1 MVRPLNIAFVHPD
14 LGIGGAERLV
24 VDAAIS
30 LQKRGH
36 RVVIYTMHHDLS
48 HCFAETRDG
57 TLDVRVGG
65 NWLVPQSIGG
75 RFHILCTILRS
86 LMLAR
91 QIVNDSEQYDALFV
105 DQLSAPIPLLKYTH
119 AHIFFYCHFPDYLLA
134 RRDSLGQKLYR
145 VPFDLLEEFTTGEA
159 DEIVVNS
166 RFTQETFRKA
176 FPHLSKIPKVL
187 SPALNFEAY
196 DRPVD
201 SGDPLL
207 RALRTEKCIVL
218 SINRFERKKDI
229 GLALQAFAL
238 CLQRNSATGNGA
250 KRAAINNCCLVVAGG
265 WDPRVSENTQY
276 LKELDAQAKQLG
288 LCTRT
293 IAPQRASKEALAL
306 LPDGAV
312 GAPTILDDDDDI
324 PTDQLAS
331 IDVLF
336 LPSFTENQ
344 RAFLLSAARCV
355 VYTPTN
361 EHLGIVPLEAMYMRV
376 PVVAADSGGPRETI
390 QHGQT
395 GYLCEPAEDDFAA
408 AISKLLTMDDNKWRV
423 MGDAGHDRVKLA
435 FSLDTFGAKLEHLIV
450 DMLQRPT
457 HASVVLGV
465 IATLFIIFVVA
476 LTLLLT
482 WWR

>member
-1 MVRPLNIAFVHPD
+1 MARSLRIAFVHPD

-24 VDAAIS
+24 VDAAVS

-65 NWLVPQSIGG
+65 NWPIPRSIGG
-75 RFHILCTILRS
+75 RFHILCTTLRS

-91 QIVNDSEQYDALFV
+91 QVTNDPEKYDALFV

-134 RRDSLGQKLYR
+134 RRDTLGQRLYR
-145 VPFDLLEEFTTGEA
+145 APFDLLEEFTTGEA

-187 SPALNFEAY
+187 IPALNFEAY

-201 SGDPLL
+201 SSDPLL
-207 RALRTEKCIVL
+207 CALHTEKQIVL

-229 GLALQAFAL
+229 GLALRSFAL
-238 CLQRNSATGNGA
+238 CLQENGP
-250 KRAAINNCCLVVAGG
+250 KRAVASNCCLVVAGG
-265 WDPRVSENTQY
+265 WDPCVVENTQH
-276 LKELDAQAKQLG
+276 LRELDAQAKQLG
-288 LCTRT
+288 LRTHT
-293 IAPQRASKEALAL
+293 IAPWQASKEALAL
-306 LPDGAV
+306 LPDDAV
-312 GAPTILDDDDDI
+312 GAPNITDDGS
-324 PTDQLAS
+324 TDQLAS
-331 IDVLF
+331 VDVLF

-344 RAFLLSAARCV
+344 RAHLLSAARCV

-376 PVVAADSGGPRETI
+376 PVVAANSGGPRETI

-395 GYLCEPAEDDFAA
+395 GFLCEPTEDTFAV
-408 AISKLLTMDDNKWRV
+408 AISKLLAMDDDKWRA

-435 FSLDTFGAKLEHLIV
+435 FSLDTFGAKLEHLIFG
-450 DMLQRPT
+450 MLQRPT
-457 HASVVLGV
+457 SASVVLGV
-465 IATLFIIFVVA
+465 LMTLFIFFAVTTA
-476 LTLLLT
+476 LLLT

>member
-1 MVRPLNIAFVHPD
+1 MVRPLSVAFVHPD

-24 VDAAIS
+24 VDAAVS

-65 NWLVPQSIGG
+65 NWLVPRSIGG
-75 RFHILCTILRS
+75 RLHILCTTLRS

-134 RRDSLGQKLYR
+134 RRDTLGQKLYR
-145 VPFDLLEEFTTGEA
+145 APFDLLEEFTTGEA

-166 RFTQETFRKA
+166 RFTQETFRRA

-187 SPALNFEAY
+187 TPALNFEAY

-201 SGDPLL
+201 SDDPLL
-207 RALRTEKCIVL
+207 RALRTEKQIVL
-218 SINRFERKKDI
+218 SINRFERKKDV
-229 GLALQAFAL
+229 GLALRAFAL
-238 CLQRNSATGNGA
+238 CLQENGPD
-250 KRAAINNCCLVVAGG
+250 RAATSNCCLVAAGG
-265 WDPRVSENTQY
+265 WDPRVVENTQY

-288 LCTRT
+288 LRTRT

-306 LPDGAV
+306 LPEEAASASAIVDDGA
-312 GAPTILDDDDDI
+312 
-324 PTDQLAS
+324 TDQLAS
-331 IDVLF
+331 VDVLF

-376 PVVAADSGGPRETI
+376 PVVAANSGGPRETI

-395 GYLCEPAEDDFAA
+395 GYLCEPTEDNFAG
-408 AISKLLTMDDNKWRV
+408 AISRLLAMDDDKWRA

-435 FSLDTFGAKLEHLIV
+435 FSLDTFGAKLEHLILG
-450 DMLQRPT
+450 MLQRPT
-457 HASVVLGV
+457 GASVVLGV
-465 IATLFIIFVVA
+465 LATLFIFFAVTT
-476 LTLLLT
+476 TLLLT